1 MVNMK
6 KISII
11 ALTILTL
18 GMTSCD
24 MDKMPYDAVPTEEA
38 LTTIVGFEEARA
50 GIYSVYLG
58 LTGGSYVLAPEVQ
71 ADAFNAV
78 ADFSNKY
85 GELHRWTFEST
96 NSTVETIWSNYYA
109 AIGRVNFFIDGVG
122 KIDENPEIE
131 LTETQRQQI
140 NVYEGE
146 AYFTRA
152 YCYFY
157 LATLFCRDYD
167 VATAANTPG
176 LPLQVK
182 YEPKLPA
189 TQYPGRSSLEDT
201 YKQILEDLEE
211 AEERIETAKNGIAD
225 YDRYINGAYVTVNT
239 APKNCGNYITVD
251 VVTALKARVAL
262 QMDDY
267 ENAAKYA
274 GDLVNSNRY
283 PLSNTATDFES
294 VWKNDKGTETIWQI
308 AMTSADDAGVPLGT
322 IFIGYPTTKKDYI
335 PTQTL
340 IDLYNEKDIRLKT
353 YFGKYNLTVSSGNAA
368 DIYFFNKYPGN
379 EYYNALGSE
388 TRYLNQPKP
397 FRIAEM
403 YLIATE
409 ANAKIG
415 TAAAVKKGNDALNA
429 LKKARIEGWTDATY
443 DQEALLNE
451 IMNERERE
459 LVGEGYRLMDLK
471 RWGKGVKRGK
481 PQSKGLVLFPGQAS
495 TDGLDKPVDDQRML
509 WPIPKTEMD
518 ANPQLAG
525 QQNPGY

>member
-6 KISII
+6 KISMI

-18 GMTSCD
+18 GVTSCD

-167 VATAANTPG
+167 VATAASTPG

-182 YEPKLPA
+182 YEPKLSA

-225 YDRYINGAYVTVNT
+225 YD
-239 APKNCGNYITVD
+239 
-251 VVTALKARVAL
+251 
-262 QMDDY
+262 
-267 ENAAKYA
+267 
-274 GDLVNSNRY
+274 
-283 PLSNTATDFES
+283 FE
-294 VWKNDKGTETIWQI
+294 
-308 AMTSADDAGVPLGT
+308 
-322 IFIGYPTTKKDYI
+322 
-335 PTQTL
+335 TL
-340 IDLYNEKDIRLKT
+340 ISDAFDILARYAVGCLFIEKNQFDFKNLAQHYIAYRRKFLDTMMGYIRAFIEQGTVRPLEHLELSTTLIIEILSWWAMDVRYTSFETKDI
-353 YFGKYNLTVSSGNAA
+353 S
-368 DIYFFNKYPGN
+368 
-379 EYYNALGSE
+379 
-388 TRYLNQPKP
+388 
-397 FRIAEM
+397 
-403 YLIATE
+403 
-409 ANAKIG
+409 
-415 TAAAVKKGNDALNA
+415 
-429 LKKARIEGWTDATY
+429 
-443 DQEALLNE
+443 
-451 IMNERERE
+451 
-459 LVGEGYRLMDLK
+459 MDLAKQICMDNIVAAYK
-471 RWGKGVKRGK
+471 R
-481 PQSKGLVLFPGQAS
+481 
-495 TDGLDKPVDDQRML
+495 
-509 WPIPKTEMD
+509 
-518 ANPQLAG
+518 
-525 QQNPGY
+525 

>member
-6 KISII
+6 KISMI

-18 GMTSCD
+18 GVTSCD

-167 VATAANTPG
+167 VATARVLGTAASGKKPELNF
-176 LPLQVK
+176 LLQYQDDLHWK
-182 YEPKLPA
+182 
-189 TQYPGRSSLEDT
+189 
-201 YKQILEDLEE
+201 ILTNRYWRTSKE
-211 AEERIETAKNGIAD
+211 AEELRIETAK
-225 YDRYINGAYVTVNT
+225 
-239 APKNCGNYITVD
+239 
-251 VVTALKARVAL
+251 
-262 QMDDY
+262 M
-267 ENAAKYA
+267 
-274 GDLVNSNRY
+274 
-283 PLSNTATDFES
+283 
-294 VWKNDKGTETIWQI
+294 
-308 AMTSADDAGVPLGT
+308 
-322 IFIGYPTTKKDYI
+322 
-335 PTQTL
+335 
-340 IDLYNEKDIRLKT
+340 
-353 YFGKYNLTVSSGNAA
+353 
-368 DIYFFNKYPGN
+368 
-379 EYYNALGSE
+379 
-388 TRYLNQPKP
+388 
-397 FRIAEM
+397 
-403 YLIATE
+403 
-409 ANAKIG
+409 
-415 TAAAVKKGNDALNA
+415 
-429 LKKARIEGWTDATY
+429 
-443 DQEALLNE
+443 ALL
-451 IMNERERE
+451 
-459 LVGEGYRLMDLK
+459 
-471 RWGKGVKRGK
+471 
-481 PQSKGLVLFPGQAS
+481 
-495 TDGLDKPVDDQRML
+495 
-509 WPIPKTEMD
+509 
-518 ANPQLAG
+518 QL
-525 QQNPGY
+525 

>member
-251 VVTALKARVAL
+251 VVTVSYTHLTLPTMPVYLWGLFSSVIRL
-262 QMDDY
+262 Q
-267 ENAAKYA
+267 
-274 GDLVNSNRY
+274 RR
-283 PLSNTATDFES
+283 
-294 VWKNDKGTETIWQI
+294 
-308 AMTSADDAGVPLGT
+308 T
-322 IFIGYPTTKKDYI
+322 IFLHKH
-335 PTQTL
+335 
-340 IDLYNEKDIRLKT
+340 
-353 YFGKYNLTVSSGNAA
+353 
-368 DIYFFNKYPGN
+368 
-379 EYYNALGSE
+379 
-388 TRYLNQPKP
+388 
-397 FRIAEM
+397 
-403 YLIATE
+403 
-409 ANAKIG
+409 
-415 TAAAVKKGNDALNA
+415 
-429 LKKARIEGWTDATY
+429 
-443 DQEALLNE
+443 
-451 IMNERERE
+451 
-459 LVGEGYRLMDLK
+459 
-471 RWGKGVKRGK
+471 
-481 PQSKGLVLFPGQAS
+481 
-495 TDGLDKPVDDQRML
+495 
-509 WPIPKTEMD
+509 
-518 ANPQLAG
+518 
-525 QQNPGY
+525 

>member
-1 MVNMK
+1 
-6 KISII
+6 
-11 ALTILTL
+11 
-18 GMTSCD
+18 
-24 MDKMPYDAVPTEEA
+24 
-38 LTTIVGFEEARA
+38 
-50 GIYSVYLG
+50 
-58 LTGGSYVLAPEVQ
+58 
-71 ADAFNAV
+71 
-78 ADFSNKY
+78 
-85 GELHRWTFEST
+85 
-96 NSTVETIWSNYYA
+96 
-109 AIGRVNFFIDGVG
+109 
-122 KIDENPEIE
+122 
-131 LTETQRQQI
+131 
-140 NVYEGE
+140 
-146 AYFTRA
+146 
-152 YCYFY
+152 
-157 LATLFCRDYD
+157 
-167 VATAANTPG
+167 
-176 LPLQVK
+176 
-182 YEPKLPA
+182 
-189 TQYPGRSSLEDT
+189 
-201 YKQILEDLEE
+201 
-211 AEERIETAKNGIAD
+211 
-225 YDRYINGAYVTVNT
+225 
-239 APKNCGNYITVD
+239 
-251 VVTALKARVAL
+251 
-262 QMDDY
+262 
-267 ENAAKYA
+267 
-274 GDLVNSNRY
+274 
-283 PLSNTATDFES
+283 
-294 VWKNDKGTETIWQI
+294 
-308 AMTSADDAGVPLGT
+308 MTSADDAGVPLGT

-353 YFGKYNLTVSSGNAA
+353 YFGKYHLTVSSGNAA

-495 TDGLDKPVDDQRML
+495 TDGLDKPMDDQRML

>member
-6 KISII
+6 KISMI

-18 GMTSCD
+18 GVTSCD

-167 VATAANTPG
+167 VATAASTPG

-182 YEPKLPA
+182 YEPKLSA

-211 AEERIETAKNGIAD
+211 AEERIETAKNGIVD

-294 VWKNDKGTETIWQI
+294 VWKNDKGTETIW
-308 AMTSADDAGVPLGT
+308 ADCHD
-322 IFIGYPTTKKDYI
+322 
-335 PTQTL
+335 
-340 IDLYNEKDIRLKT
+340 
-353 YFGKYNLTVSSGNAA
+353 
-368 DIYFFNKYPGN
+368 
-379 EYYNALGSE
+379 
-388 TRYLNQPKP
+388 
-397 FRIAEM
+397 
-403 YLIATE
+403 
-409 ANAKIG
+409 
-415 TAAAVKKGNDALNA
+415 
-429 LKKARIEGWTDATY
+429 
-443 DQEALLNE
+443 
-451 IMNERERE
+451 
-459 LVGEGYRLMDLK
+459 
-471 RWGKGVKRGK
+471 
-481 PQSKGLVLFPGQAS
+481 
-495 TDGLDKPVDDQRML
+495 
-509 WPIPKTEMD
+509 
-518 ANPQLAG
+518 
-525 QQNPGY
+525 

>member
-1 MVNMK
+1 M
-6 KISII
+6 
-11 ALTILTL
+11 
-18 GMTSCD
+18 
-24 MDKMPYDAVPTEEA
+24 
-38 LTTIVGFEEARA
+38 
-50 GIYSVYLG
+50 
-58 LTGGSYVLAPEVQ
+58 
-71 ADAFNAV
+71 
-78 ADFSNKY
+78 
-85 GELHRWTFEST
+85 
-96 NSTVETIWSNYYA
+96 
-109 AIGRVNFFIDGVG
+109 
-122 KIDENPEIE
+122 
-131 LTETQRQQI
+131 
-140 NVYEGE
+140 
-146 AYFTRA
+146 
-152 YCYFY
+152 
-157 LATLFCRDYD
+157 
-167 VATAANTPG
+167 
-176 LPLQVK
+176 
-182 YEPKLPA
+182 
-189 TQYPGRSSLEDT
+189 
-201 YKQILEDLEE
+201 EDLEE

-340 IDLYNEKDIRLKT
+340 IDLYNEKDIRLKS
-353 YFGKYNLTVSSGNAA
+353 YFGKYHLTVSSGNAA

>member
-6 KISII
+6 KISMI

-18 GMTSCD
+18 GVTSCD

-167 VATAANTPG
+167 VATAASTPG

-182 YEPKLPA
+182 YEPKLSA

-353 YFGKYNLTVSSGNAA
+353 YFGKYHLTVSSGNAA
-368 DIYFFNKYPGN
+368 DIYFFNKYPV
-379 EYYNALGSE
+379 GSWGSYRRNRSCLPE
-388 TRYLNQPKP
+388 
-397 FRIAEM
+397 
-403 YLIATE
+403 IAT
-409 ANAKIG
+409 APSGPRNDKSGYLKPWNPCQRNRNCLWRSLSAATFSLARWACAGNA
-415 TAAAVKKGNDALNA
+415 A
-429 LKKARIEGWTDATY
+429 TDAIGLY
-443 DQEALLNE
+443 ALSLP
-451 IMNERERE
+451 
-459 LVGEGYRLMDLK
+459 L
-471 RWGKGVKRGK
+471 
-481 PQSKGLVLFPGQAS
+481 
-495 TDGLDKPVDDQRML
+495 
-509 WPIPKTEMD
+509 
-518 ANPQLAG
+518 
-525 QQNPGY
+525 